1 MDYFVVYGLTIISL
15 VITLGAQLFVNA
27 TYKKY
32 GKVRNERGLTGK
44 EAARYLLDKNGLQD
58 IKVTRTSGFLSDHYD
73 PRSKVV
79 RLSEE
84 NYDRASISAVSVACH
99 ECGHAI
105 QDKEG
110 YIFMRLRASLIPIT
124 NFASFAGYIAILL
137 GCLFSSLN
145 LIWLGILSEVVI
157 LMFQLVTL
165 PVEFNASKRAL
176 KELDYA
182 HFFNSRELK
191 QGKTMLRAAAFTY
204 VAGVATTVIQIF
216 RLILIYGGG
225 RGDE

>member
-15 VITLGAQLFVNA
+15 VITLGAQLFVNV

-32 GKVRNERGLTGK
+32 SKVRNERGLTGK
-44 EAARYLLDKNGLQD
+44 EAARYLLDKHGLKD
-58 IKVTRTSGFLSDHYD
+58 VKVSKTSGFLSDHYD

-110 YIFMRLRASLIPIT
+110 YIFMRMRASLIPIT
-124 NFASFAGYIAILL
+124 NFASMAGYIAIVL
-137 GCLFSSLN
+137 GCCFGSLN
-145 LIWLGILSEVVI
+145 LIWLGILCEVVI
-157 LMFQLVTL
+157 LMFQLITL
-165 PVEFNASKRAL
+165 PVEFDASRRAL
-176 KELDYA
+176 RELDYA
-182 HFFNSRELK
+182 HFFNSNELK
-191 QGKTMLRAAAFTY
+191 KGKTVLRAAALTY
-204 VAGVATTVIQIF
+204 VAGVATTVIQIL
-216 RLILIYGGG
+216 RLFLMYGG
-225 RGDE
+225 RRDD